1 MTEIDHSDDDCH
13 ATSTH
18 DYAWAP
24 PVDNPIPQTFFLQS
38 FKVRIPK
45 YSIPVWAKRAAIAAG
60 VFILCGS
67 AWLIWPHYSLHR
79 LTAAFRSGDIV
90 ALEKGVAWD
99 SVRKELRADFNAV
112 PEAAALAPGILEL
125 ALARYVGSQAIAV
138 DGSNQ
143 NKSVQPGRESALA
156 GISRFIRTVGGAQG
170 HQIQSTS
177 FTGPF
182 TFQAAVQIP
191 YDANLKNPS
200 TLIISWSWGWRL
212 TRIILPSDAL
222 RAAGSSSASTVE
234 DSAFAVRA
242 RALLKKKQDYLKNL
256 QIYNFK
262 ARYYNSLKGKI
273 AGVEFAMK
281 NNGTETLS
289 MVQVT
294 VYFKDGQGNTL
305 TEQNY
310 QPVHAST
317 DNSKPLKPNQVWQPQ
332 QGMFLTVQSV
342 PPDWKEGSAEV
353 RITDVA
359 FEGQAAMQ

>member
-1 MTEIDHSDDDCH
+1 MTGSDQGDGDGYVGL
-13 ATSTH
+13 TPGSGWGQPG
-18 DYAWAP
+18 DS
-24 PVDNPIPQTFFLQS
+24 PIPQTLFLQS
-38 FKVRIPK
+38 IKIRVPK
-45 YSIPVWAKRAAIAAG
+45 YSIPLWAKRAAIVVG
-60 VFILCGS
+60 VLILCDA
-67 AWLIWPHYSLHR
+67 AWLTWPYYSLHR

-99 SVRKELRADFNAV
+99 SVRQGLRADFNAV
-112 PEAAALAPGILEL
+112 PEAAALTPGILEQ
-125 ALARYVGSQAIAV
+125 ALARYVDPQAIAV

-143 NKSVQPGRESALA
+143 NKPVQRGRDSALA
-156 GISRFIRTVGGAQG
+156 QISRFIRTVGGAQW

-177 FTGPF
+177 FAGPF
-182 TFQAAVQIP
+182 IFQAVVQIP
-191 YDANLKNPS
+191 YDTNLKSPS
-200 TLIISWSWGWRL
+200 TLIFNWSWGWRL
-212 TRIILPSDAL
+212 TRIILPRDGL
-222 RAAGSSSASTVE
+222 RAVASSSTSTVE
-234 DSAFAVRA
+234 DGAFALRA
-242 RALLKKKQDYLKNL
+242 GALLKKKQDYLKNL

-273 AGVEFAMK
+273 AGVEFAMR

-294 VYFKDGQGNTL
+294 VYFKDARGNTL
-305 TEQNY
+305 SEQNY

-353 RITDVA
+353 RITDIE
-359 FEGQAAMQ
+359 FEGQAALQ